1 MTVLTFPSKPQG
13 RIARLESDEGRLRA
27 WYDSL
32 DWRAQDDW
40 YTLHE
45 LRAAT
50 GIPMARLST
59 VLWRCGWISQR
70 RRGFHLTVWHGPHG
84 SEVS

>member
-1 MTVLTFPSKPQG
+1 MTVLVFPSKPHR
-13 RIARLESDEGRLRA
+13 RIARLEGDEHRLRS
-27 WYDSL
+27 WYDSI
-32 DWRAQDDW
+32 DWPAQDGW

-50 GIPMARLST
+50 GIPITRLPT
-59 VLWRCGWISQR
+59 VLWRCGWISER

-84 SEVS
+84 SDVA